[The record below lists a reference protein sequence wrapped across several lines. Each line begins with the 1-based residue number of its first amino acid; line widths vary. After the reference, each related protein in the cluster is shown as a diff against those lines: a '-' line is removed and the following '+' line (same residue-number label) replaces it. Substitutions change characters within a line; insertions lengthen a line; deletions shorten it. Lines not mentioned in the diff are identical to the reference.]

1 MASDDAEM
9 PSRYKLGDDLN
20 QINQDLASLR
30 RNLEGLAGDVASTGS
45 HQIDNLQSIAK
56 AAIEEVEASVQRNP
70 LSAIALA
77 AGIGFLYGILT
88 RR

>member
-1 MASDDAEM
+1 M
-9 PSRYKLGDDLN
+9 PSRYKLGDDLH
-20 QINQDLASLR
+20 QINEDLASLR

-56 AAIEEVEASVQRNP
+56 AAIAGVEASVKRNP
-70 LSAIALA
+70 LSALGIV
-77 AGIGFLYGILT
+77 AGVGFLYGVLT